1 MFGYLKGLF
10 LYKWGDQSEGIQRKI
25 PILGAKYIQMQAKI
39 GENFST
45 GLLLSFGRFL
55 SLCRFLEEGFYWWNI
70 IQGSP

>member
-10 LYKWGDQSEGIQRKI
+10 LYKREDQSEGIQRKI
-25 PILGAKYIQMQAKI
+25 PILRAKYIQMQAKI

-55 SLCRFLEEGFYWWNI
+55 SLGRFLEHY
-70 IQGSP
+70 Q